1 MDIISPAPAR
11 KVVTR
16 APGRTVR
23 RINLP
28 GMFDAPIECES
39 SLERDFV
46 LRAALCP
53 SVAQLRHQPFHLSLE
68 SGRRYTPDFL
78 ATSFSGTRWVIE
90 VKQATRVP
98 AYRSVFDEASAVL
111 RDRGFDFMVL
121 TEEQIRSDRL
131 HEQAALAL
139 RFRKAGVEVGVRD
152 RLLDCLSRHP
162 SGLPIDELIHR
173 CEAHRIDV
181 LCLIGNRVISV
192 TAALSLA
199 GDSLVFLHRPEV
211 DHEVRLENWFDA
223 PLW

>member
-28 GMFDAPIECES
+28 GIFDAPIECES

-53 SVAQLRHQPFHLSLE
+53 SVAQLRHQPFHLALE

-78 ATSFSGTRWVIE
+78 ATSFSGTRWVVE
-90 VKQATRVP
+90 VKQATRVS

-111 RDRGFDFMVL
+111 RERGFDFLVL

-131 HEQAALAL
+131 HEQAALEL
-139 RFRKAGVEVGVRD
+139 TRFRGHIILCVQGVANVKSTTAVPGGIPPADGRAGS
-152 RLLDCLSRHP
+152 SRA
-162 SGLPIDELIHR
+162 LTL
-173 CEAHRIDV
+173 
-181 LCLIGNRVISV
+181 
-192 TAALSLA
+192 AALS
-199 GDSLVFLHRPEV
+199 
-211 DHEVRLENWFDA
+211 
-223 PLW
+223 